1 MACKM
6 FVMRSFVL
14 IFVLIFFSCN
24 SEKKQEK
31 RPTFKYTKE
40 SIQEVNKLLVDK
52 DAEQI
57 KSYVNRRMWDMKI
70 TETGLWY
77 MIYKETNN
85 RRIEKGDYIT
95 YNYEVRLLD
104 GSLCYSS
111 DSLGSKSISV
121 GQGGVEAGLEEG
133 ILLLSNGSKA
143 RFIMPPHLAHGL
155 IGDENRIPARAII
168 IYDIEI
174 VNIEN

>member
-1 MACKM
+1 M
-6 FVMRSFVL
+6 FVMRSFIL
-14 IFVLIFFSCN
+14 IFLLIFFSCN
-24 SEKKQEK
+24 PEKQKENK
-31 RPTFKYTKE
+31 SVFKHTKE
-40 SIQEVNKLLVDK
+40 SLQEVNKLLVDK
-52 DAEQI
+52 DAELI

-133 ILLLSNGSKA
+133 ILLLRNGSKA